1 MSAKDEGKYHI
12 NLSKMKRKG
21 KILGYC
27 LLTMLSSTSLW
38 AQVEISKDVN
48 SVTIGNQYLAR
59 TFSIADSIL
68 RTQSIQNKRTDGK
81 TTVYKPDQGSEE
93 FIINTLGQPIAP
105 KALARKGWTAT
116 ASSWCNDGPKSGKAE
131 FIVDGDLQTL
141 WHSNYR
147 DDGTGSKDFP
157 FWFDI
162 DMKKITSFRSF
173 AYVPRQGA
181 ENGRVKGFE
190 LYVANSEKDL
200 NNPENLVMT
209 GELTLDGDSPCWVN
223 LPQNVKGRYIRFKET
238 SSQNGLKYGTCAE
251 FLISEGFYV
260 DGKYSLKASSMK
272 IEDIRTENIQGG
284 KRLVFDLKPC
294 KANGIDWD
302 VDVVYEMKDNDHF
315 MRKYLLVSAPEK
327 QRSEARI
334 DYIDMESLGVAST
347 TNTWTHPEMGEGVG
361 GMSGYHISLGQPVYI
376 DGMFLGSEF
385 PQTENEISNQVAH
398 IRYYSGKSLADLA
411 GENRL
416 NANGQFTT
424 WKNVLGA
431 TRSATDMDVIQSDFF
446 AYINSIARPAN
457 LRIQYNSWFDWM
469 MDITEENILSSFKEV
484 ERGLSQNGIRPVDS
498 YVVDDG
504 WNAYGPYEKENTSG
518 FWQFNS
524 KFPNGLT
531 KPSEFAHRVSS
542 NFGIWLGPRGGYNY
556 QYDFAKF
563 LEKNGNGTLNKA
575 NYDIVTGDK
584 QYLKKLQEFF
594 LDCQNKYD
602 VNYWKLDGFC
612 AKVPQ
617 PSLNGRYITGGKN
630 GMYYMT
636 EHWERWANL
645 LNALYDNAKE
655 RNSNLWI
662 NLTCYMNPSPW
673 LLQWSQSVWLQISA
687 DMGRIKVDDNRD
699 RELDM
704 LLSYRDDRYFDFIK
718 TRQFQFPFSNIFN
731 HDPLYGKTYCVAP
744 NSMNDE
750 EFRTYL
756 YMMATRGAAFWE
768 LLYSYNMIDEGHKWM
783 VNAEALRFLEN
794 NYDILR
800 HAKLIGE
807 TPANGN
813 CYGYS
818 CWNDREGII
827 SVRNPKSEPQ
837 TFTVKLNR
845 TIGVPENAKDLWR
858 TLIIKHNSDRKD
870 DNTQPFQYDDEIT
883 VTLQGGEIRIWKFS
897 PDKDVTPARLV
908 CLKANN
914 DTLTVEF
921 SEPIEANSQ
930 NFCLSDGSAPT
941 WLETLPDFRTVKMTF
956 EKHLKPGKAYT
967 LETKGLLDWNG
978 NAADMTS
985 PEFYAYTNQ
994 TILDIAK
1001 ERKLKSQK
1009 TYKARMSVAGSAD
1022 FNVSCSLYSTANTGN
1037 IVSQE
1042 GAFALTLEQG
1052 RIKFSVGKLVAVSD
1066 KKIADGK
1073 WHTISCCRE
1082 KNGMLKIYI
1091 DGELDKSV
1099 YDEKILNEPLG
1110 FNKITLGQKGIDG
1123 MIKHVLVENK
1133 ARTFAEVK

>member
-1 MSAKDEGKYHI
+1 MF
-12 NLSKMKRKG
+12 
-21 KILGYC
+21 
-27 LLTMLSSTSLW
+27 STVPAW
-38 AQVEISKDVN
+38 AQVNISKN
-48 SVTIGNQYLAR
+48 KNTVTIENQYLAR
-59 TFSIADSIL
+59 TFTIANGIL
-68 RTQSIQNKRTDGK
+68 RTQTIENKRTDGSV
-81 TTVYKPDQGSEE
+81 TVYKPEQGSEE
-93 FIINTLGQPIAP
+93 FVINTLGQPIAP
-105 KALARKGWTAT
+105 KISERKGWTAT

-141 WHSNYR
+141 WHTNYR

-162 DMKKITSFRSF
+162 DMKKNTSFRSF

-181 ENGRVKGFE
+181 ENGRIKGFE

-200 NNPENLVMT
+200 DKPENLMMK
-209 GELTLDGDSPCWVN
+209 GELTMDGDAPCWVN
-223 LPQNVKGRYIRFKET
+223 LPKTVKGRYLRFKET

-251 FLISEGFYV
+251 FYVSEGFYV
-260 DGKYSLKASSMK
+260 DGKYGLKASSMK
-272 IEDIRTENIQGG
+272 LADVRIEQIEQG

-302 VDVVYEMKDNDHF
+302 VDVVYEMKDKDHF
-315 MRKYLLVSAPEK
+315 MRKYLLVSTPQD
-327 QRSEARI
+327 QRAQARI
-334 DYIDMESLGVAST
+334 DYIDMESLGVQT
-347 TNTWTHPEMGEGVG
+347 TDNIWTHPEMGEGVG

-385 PQTENEISNQVAH
+385 PLTENEISNQVAH

-411 GENRL
+411 AENRL
-416 NANGQFTT
+416 NAQGQFTT

-431 TRSATDMDVIQSDFF
+431 ARSATDMDVIQSDFF
-446 AYINSIARPAN
+446 AYINSIARPAD

-498 YVVDDG
+498 YVVD
-504 WNAYGPYEKENTSG
+504 NTSG

-563 LEKNGNGTLNKA
+563 LEKNGNGTLNQA

-617 PSLNGRYITGGKN
+617 PSQNGRYITGGKN

-744 NSMNDE
+744 NSMDDE

-768 LLYSYNMIDEGHKWM
+768 LLYSYNMVDEGHKWM
-783 VNAEALRFLEN
+783 INAEALRFLEN

-818 CWNDREGII
+818 CWNDREEII

-858 TLIIKHNSDRKD
+858 TLVIKHNSDRKD

-897 PDKDVTPARLV
+897 PDKDTTPAHIL

-914 DTLTVEF
+914 DTLTAEF
-921 SEPIEANSQ
+921 SEPIEATTQ

-941 WLETLPDFRTVKMTF
+941 WMEILPDFRTVRMTF

-967 LETKGLLDWNG
+967 LETEGLLDWNG
-978 NAADMTS
+978 NATTATS

-994 TILDIAK
+994 EILSVDK
-1001 ERKLKSQK
+1001 ERRLKSVK
-1009 TYKARMSVAGSAD
+1009 TYNARTSISGPAD
-1022 FNVSCSLYSTANTGN
+1022 FNISCALSSTTSNGAVIT
-1037 IVSQE
+1037 QE
-1042 GAFALTLEQG
+1042 NGFTITLEQG
-1052 RIKFSVGKLVAVSD
+1052 KVKFAVGNLSAISN
-1066 KKIADGK
+1066 KKVTDGN

-1091 DGELDKSV
+1091 DGKLDKSV
-1099 YDEKILNEPLG
+1099 YDKNILNEPLT
-1110 FNKITLGQKGIDG
+1110 FNKIILGQKDMDG
-1123 MIKHVLVENK
+1123 VIKNVLIENK

>member
-251 FLISEGFYV
+251 FLISEGVYI

-294 KANGIDWD
+294 KANGINWD

-687 DMGRIKVDDNRD
+687 DMGRIKVDDNRN

-756 YMMATRGAAFWE
+756 YMMAARGAAFWE

-1052 RIKFSVGKLVAVSD
+1052 RIKFSVGKLVAMSD

>member
-1 MSAKDEGKYHI
+1 M
-12 NLSKMKRKG
+12 NRKG
-21 KILGYC
+21 KVVGYC
-27 LLTMLSSTSLW
+27 LLTFLTASPAW
-38 AQVEISKDVN
+38 AQVQISKN
-48 SVTIGNQYLAR
+48 ANTVTIGNQYLSR
-59 TFSIADSIL
+59 TFSIADGVL
-68 RTQSIQNKRTDGK
+68 KTQSIENKRTDGK
-81 TTVYKPDQGSEE
+81 ATVYTPAAGSEE
-93 FIINTLGQPIAP
+93 FVIRALGKPVAP
-105 KALARKGWTAT
+105 MAIGRKGWTAT

-131 FIVDGDLQTL
+131 YIIDGDKQTL
-141 WHSNYR
+141 WHTNYR

-162 DMKKITSFRSF
+162 DMKKENTFKSF

-181 ENGRVKGFE
+181 ENGRIKGFE
-190 LYVANSEKDL
+190 LYVSNSLKDIEQ
-200 NNPENLVMT
+200 PQNLVMK
-209 GELTLDGDSPCWVN
+209 GELTMNGDAACWMN
-223 LPQNVKGRYIRFKET
+223 LPKEAKGRYIRFKEI

-251 FLISEGFYV
+251 FYV
-260 DGKYSLKASSMK
+260 SKDNYIDGSYQLKPSAMK
-272 IEDIRTENIQGG
+272 LNGVKEENIEGG
-284 KRLVFDLKPC
+284 KRLVFDLAPYQ
-294 KANGIDWD
+294 ANNIDWD

-315 MRKYLLVSAPEK
+315 MRKYLRIAAP
-327 QRSEARI
+327 QQQQAQARI
-334 DYIDMESLGVAST
+334 DYIDMEHLGVASAD
-347 TNTWTHPEMGEGVG
+347 NTWTHPEMGEGVG

-385 PQTENEISNQVAH
+385 PQTENEIADQTAH
-398 IRYYSGKSLADLA
+398 VRYYSGKSLAEL
-411 GENRL
+411 GQENRL
-416 NANGQFTT
+416 DAQGAFTT

-484 ERGLSQNGIRPVDS
+484 ERGLSQQGIRPVDS

-504 WNAYGPYEKENTSG
+504 WNAYGPYEKENTTG

-531 KPSEFAHRVSS
+531 KPSDFAHRVSS

-556 QYDFAKF
+556 QYDFAQF
-563 LEKNGNGTLNKA
+563 LEKNGNGTVNKS

-617 PSLNGRYITGGKN
+617 PSENGRYITGGKN

-645 LNALYDNAKE
+645 LDTLYLDADK

-673 LLQWSQSVWLQISA
+673 LLQWCQSVWLQISA
-687 DMGRIKVDDNRD
+687 DMGRIKVDDQRD

-744 NSMNDE
+744 NSMDDE

-768 LLYSYNMIDEGHKWM
+768 LLYSYNMMDEGNKWM
-783 VNAEALRFLEN
+783 INAEALRFLEN

-818 CWNDREGII
+818 CWNDKEGII

-837 TFTVKLNR
+837 TFTIKLNR
-845 TIGVPENAKDLWR
+845 TIGVPEQAKDLWR
-858 TLIIKHNSDRKD
+858 TLVINHNSKSED
-870 DNTQPFQYDDEIT
+870 DNSKPFQYNDEIS
-883 VTLQGGEIRIWKFS
+883 VTLQGGEVRIWKFS
-897 PDKDVTPARLV
+897 PDKDTTPAELV
-908 CLKANN
+908 CLKASD
-914 DTLTVEF
+914 DTIRAEF
-921 SEPIEANSQ
+921 DEPVKVTAANFS
-930 NFCLSDGSAPT
+930 LSDGTQAVSA
-941 WLETLPDFRTVKMTF
+941 ETLPDNRTVLLTF
-956 EKHLKPGKAYT
+956 GKELKEGKAYK
-967 LETKGLLDWNG
+967 LNLNNIADWNG
-978 NAADMTS
+978 NNTLGES
-985 PEFYAYTNQ
+985 PEFYAYDDQ
-994 TILDIAK
+994 DILELDD
-1001 ERKLKSQK
+1001 ERQLKSKK
-1009 TYKARMSVAGSAD
+1009 TVKAKMSVSGTAD
-1022 FNVSCSLYSTANTGN
+1022 FNVSCAVNTTTIEGN
-1037 IVSQE
+1037 LISQE
-1042 GAFALTLEQG
+1042 GAFSVVLEDG
-1052 RIKFSVGKLVAVSD
+1052 KVKFTVGQLSVTSNTDV
-1066 KKIADGK
+1066 ADGK
-1073 WHTISCCRE
+1073 WNTISCCRE

-1091 DGELDKSV
+1091 NGVLDKSV
-1099 YDEKILNEPLG
+1099 YNADILNENLSFAPVT
-1110 FNKITLGQKGIDG
+1110 IGQKGLTG
-1123 MIKHVLVENK
+1123 SIKDVELENK
-1133 ARTFAEVK
+1133 ARTFAEVD

>member
-105 KALARKGWTAT
+105 KTLARKGWTAT

-251 FLISEGFYV
+251 FLISEGVYI

-294 KANGIDWD
+294 KANGINWD

-687 DMGRIKVDDNRD
+687 DMGRIKVDDNRN

-768 LLYSYNMIDEGHKWM
+768 LLYSYNMIDEGHKWL

-941 WLETLPDFRTVKMTF
+941 WLETLPDFRTVKITF

-1052 RIKFSVGKLVAVSD
+1052 RIKFSVGKLVAMSD